1 MFEKAIDF
9 IRYYI
14 FLPWW
19 QVVLIIADLF
29 IIAALTYVFRDNL
42 TILGMIAAAIVV
54 LLAYTWLFWKMGK
67 WQ

>member
-1 MFEKAIDF
+1 MFEKAVDF

-19 QVVLIIADLF
+19 QVVIIIADLF

-67 WQ
+67 WE